1 MSFERNAMDDQ
12 PEVEPGGEL
21 PDEALEAEGA
31 DEYGEGIGAE
41 GAEELSLTQLV
52 DVLTAERDEY
62 LRALQL
68 TKADFDNYRR
78 RMQRME
84 AELQDRKVISVFERL
99 LPKLD
104 DLNSLY
110 LHKLGTEDEDVVTKT
125 VLPLFAALASEG
137 LDRIEATGVP
147 FDPELH
153 QAVLHEDGDDGPV
166 VAEVMR
172 VGYAFKG
179 RTLRPAMV
187 KVVG

>member
-1 MSFERNAMDDQ
+1 MMERNAMNDQ

-21 PDEALEAEGA
+21 PEDALEAEGA
-31 DEYGEGIGAE
+31 RGYGEGDLAE
-41 GAEELSLTQLV
+41 GVEELSLGQLV
-52 DVLTAERDEY
+52 EVLTAERDEY

-78 RMQRME
+78 RTQRME
-84 AELQDRKVISVFERL
+84 AENQDRKVISVIERL
-99 LPKLD
+99 LPNLD

-110 LHKLGTEDEDVVTKT
+110 LHKLGTEDEDLVSKT
-125 VLPLFAALASEG
+125 VLPLFAALAAEG
-137 LDRIEATGVP
+137 LDRIDATGVP

-153 QAVLHEDGDDGPV
+153 QAVLHEDGEDGPV

-172 VGYAFKG
+172 AGYAFKG